1 MNGELKVTDHEHGM
15 SFITLAGMLD
25 SDVKFSSTKN
35 IGRMLTK
42 AKNTSATKVMK
53 GVKLIT
59 KNYTGESNATTSS
72 GE

>member
-35 IGRMLTK
+35 IGKKL
-42 AKNTSATKVMK
+42 MK